1 MNIHQQKTNLK
12 QEVEQ
17 LVTEGEKIQQLYQQR
32 DELLGLIKQ
41 IKNSWFVLLNIRIH
55 LRFNI

>member
-32 DELLGLIKQ
+32 DELLGLIE
-41 IKNSWFVLLNIRIH
+41 
-55 LRFNI
+55 

>member
-17 LVTEGEKIQQLYQQR
+17 LVVEGEKIQQLYQQR
-32 DELLGLIKQ
+32 DELLGLIK
-41 IKNSWFVLLNIRIH
+41 
-55 LRFNI
+55 